1 MGERRNEEEKGLAL
15 DRQPGLTT
23 AVLVAQVGEAPH
35 VAEAH
40 AEADDGQEEVELAAP
55 LLSLLLVAFH
65 FDLVRHGG
73 GRARV
78 SCLSQLSSLA
88 GRRLRVRAG

>member
-1 MGERRNEEEKGLAL
+1 MGIGRTEREEKGLAL
-15 DRQPGLTT
+15 QQPRLTT

-55 LLSLLLVAFH
+55 LLSLLLVALH

-78 SCLSQLSSLA
+78 SCLSQLIALA
-88 GRRLRVRAG
+88 GRQGRVRAG